1 MLIYVIYF
9 KKGVKQVKLD
19 LEKYNQFIEL
29 KKREF
34 EKKGK
39 NIEVEAYMLFR
50 AEVGIGDISRQTGFP
65 ISQILEIV
73 GEIDPLLYLKRTKK
87 SNSESSTVKTKT
99 R

>member
-1 MLIYVIYF
+1 MLIYVTYF
-9 KKGVKQVKLD
+9 KKGVKQVKFD

-50 AEVGIGDISRQTGFP
+50 AEVGIGDISRQTGFS
-65 ISQILEIV
+65 ISQILKIV
-73 GEIDPLLYLKRTKK
+73 SEIDPLLYLKRTKK
-87 SNSESSTVKTKT
+87 SNSESSMVKTRT